1 MKKLSRMLCALL
13 LAACMCA
20 CSATAEELTG
30 EAEGYGGPLKV
41 AVTVTDGK
49 ISQVKVTSHQETEGV
64 GTRAIDELPA
74 AIVAAGGTDVDVVA
88 GATYTS
94 RAILQAVDNAMGRTS
109 ASPAAQPEATSAAQ
123 DTLRHGLGM
132 SAVGRLG
139 PGTDSEGNQ
148 VYSFNVA
155 FCSASFDKEG
165 RVVHSLFDVME
176 VVTPNCEGTNLPQ
189 FSGFPGQG
197 GFAKWDDAQGKVSGR
212 TEDTEESYL
221 AEFATWTTK
230 RRQGDS
236 YKLGKGSWAEEMDA
250 FQRFFEGKTVDEIE
264 AWYAK
269 ACSDVNGR
277 PLTAE
282 STQSGD
288 ADKYAALTDEEKQSL
303 VDLTTSATMSLRD
316 PHGDLLTAL
325 RMAWEQ
331 AK

>member
-1 MKKLSRMLCALL
+1 M
-13 LAACMCA
+13 
-20 CSATAEELTG
+20 
-30 EAEGYGGPLKV
+30 P
-41 AVTVTDGK
+41 
-49 ISQVKVTSHQETEGV
+49 
-64 GTRAIDELPA
+64 
-74 AIVAAGGTDVDVVA
+74 
-88 GATYTS
+88 
-94 RAILQAVDNAMGRTS
+94 
-109 ASPAAQPEATSAAQ
+109 AQ

-197 GFAKWDDAQGKVSGR
+197 GFAKWDDAQGKVSGK

-221 AEFATWTTK
+221 AEFSTWTTK